1 MQPRGDVRCLGSVG
15 QRRAFSRR
23 PGRRR
28 VAGPPLHATAAPFAG
43 GDFSTV
49 ESAAGPLD
57 DAGAAGLDP
66 HGQKPSA
73 RRALY
78 LKLLN
83 WCFAGFNSTR
93 IVTYVPTMWAIHM
106 SGDSS
111 QHSMLTW
118 LAWVG
123 ANSSMAA
130 WLYEHNGQR
139 FDKAVAVN
147 VGNALMCLL
156 TCALIAWYRW

>member
-1 MQPRGDVRCLGSVG
+1 MPVSQSGDARGPCRHDHSPRRKQAATWS
-15 QRRAFSRR
+15 SRE
-23 PGRRR
+23 
-28 VAGPPLHATAAPFAG
+28 AP
-43 GDFSTV
+43 
-49 ESAAGPLD
+49 
-57 DAGAAGLDP
+57 GAAGLDP
-66 HGQKPSA
+66 HGPQPSA

-93 IVTYVPTMWAIHM
+93 IVTYVPTMWAIHV

-130 WLYEHNGQR
+130 WLYEHNGRR

-156 TCALIAWYRW
+156 TCALIAWYRR